1 MTNLHHMDLSGCG
14 KLKGLPD
21 SFGSLTNLHHMDLS
35 RCGKLERLP
44 DSFGSL
50 MNLHHMNLA
59 CCRKLKRLPDSLGSL
74 TNLHHINLTLCRK
87 LERLPD
93 SFGSLM
99 NLHHL
104 DLSLCKKLERLP
116 NSFGSCNRIKYLNS
130 SCCSNLTISSDTLGN
145 IRTLEHIDFSG
156 CGKIEVWPLQLAHQ
170 RSLKIMKLTG
180 TNIKELP
187 SAIEVPTDLEVLWA
201 ESPLL
206 DTLHPLLGDL
216 RNLKELRLKDC
227 RELKCLPASVGRLS
241 QLTQLEVAGCPAIEL
256 PFKKVREQRETVRTL
271 KSNSSIHKYMPCLQ
285 ELTLQDTEI
294 SEVSFDEGVCPN
306 LRKFILR
313 ECINLVEVGTL
324 PNTLTYVKLQGVP
337 NRLRES

>member
-1 MTNLHHMDLSGCG
+1 
-14 KLKGLPD
+14 
-21 SFGSLTNLHHMDLS
+21 
-35 RCGKLERLP
+35 
-44 DSFGSL
+44 
-50 MNLHHMNLA
+50 
-59 CCRKLKRLPDSLGSL
+59 
-74 TNLHHINLTLCRK
+74 
-87 LERLPD
+87 
-93 SFGSLM
+93 
-99 NLHHL
+99 
-104 DLSLCKKLERLP
+104 LP
-116 NSFGSCNRIKYLNS
+116 NSFGSCNSLKYLNS

-145 IRTLEHIDFSG
+145 IRTLEHIDLSG

-170 RSLKIMKLTG
+170 RSLKILKLTG
-180 TNIKELP
+180 TNFKELP
-187 SAIEVPTDLEVLWA
+187 SAIEVPSDLEVLWA
-201 ESPLL
+201 GSPLL

-324 PNTLTYVKLQGVP
+324 PNTLTYVKVSSCYNLRSIEGLSGLAMLQCVT
-337 NRLRES
+337 NCRAAQR